1 MDSDKDRK
9 YCVVDHAN
17 KQKELARWTP
27 YEFWL
32 NQVRRGRPAAS
43 KTGTD
48 LKTERNRCF
57 RVF

>member
-1 MDSDKDRK
+1 MDSHKDRK

-32 NQVRRGRPAAS
+32 NQVRRGRPTAS
-43 KTGTD
+43 KSGTD
-48 LKTERNRCF
+48 GKGRTQ
-57 RVF
+57 

>member
-32 NQVRRGRPAAS
+32 DQVRRGRPAAS
-43 KTGTD
+43 KSGTD
-48 LKTERNRCF
+48 GKGRTQ
-57 RVF
+57 

>member
-1 MDSDKDRK
+1 MDGDKNRK

-32 NQVRRGRPAAS
+32 NQVRRGRRAES
-43 KTGTD
+43 KNGTG
-48 LKTERNRCF
+48 LKAERNRCF
-57 RVF
+57 RAF